1 MIKIAIVGNI
11 AAGKSTVEKII
22 QDKGFKVFDTDK
34 ISHEILENSNEI
46 KEYFGTVNRKEIA
59 KIVFSDNEKLK
70 KLESIIHPKVKKELE
85 RIFSRDEWIVFVSVP
100 QLFEAGFDSMFDKI
114 IYVTADENIRK
125 ERLIKRNAY
134 TNEEAQKRI
143 DAQSENNK
151 AKLSDFIIENN
162 STIKNLTYQ
171 IEKILSILVR

>member
-1 MIKIAIVGNI
+1 MQRRTASI
-11 AAGKSTVEKII
+11 
-22 QDKGFKVFDTDK
+22 
-34 ISHEILENSNEI
+34 
-46 KEYFGTVNRKEIA
+46 
-59 KIVFSDNEKLK
+59 IVFSDKEKLK
-70 KLESIIHPKVKKELE
+70 KLESIIHPKVKEELE
-85 RIFSRDEWIVFVSVP
+85 KIFSRDEKIAFVSVP
-100 QLFEAGFDSMFDKI
+100 QLFEAGFESMFDKI

-151 AKLSDFIIENN
+151 AERSDFIIENN